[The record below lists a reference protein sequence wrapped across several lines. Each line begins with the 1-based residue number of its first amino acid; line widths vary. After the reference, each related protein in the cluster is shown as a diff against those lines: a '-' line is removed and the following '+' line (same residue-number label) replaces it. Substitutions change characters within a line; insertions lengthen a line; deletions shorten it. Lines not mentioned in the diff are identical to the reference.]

1 MDMTAIASLTSAI
14 SAAREIAQGAIGMRD
29 AALVNEATSQLV
41 QKLLDAQNALLAH
54 NAALLQLQNEHFEAR
69 EELRKLQEAA
79 SERGRYA
86 LVEVSPGQFAY
97 RVNIAPEQSGSGE
110 PGSTEPTHYVC
121 QPCLDKRVKA
131 VLSSGV
137 HKFSTGFQKAWVCPV
152 CNHAVMAQ

>member
-14 SAAREIAQGAIGMRD
+14 SAAREIAQGAIGIRD
-29 AALVNEATSQLV
+29 ATLVNEVTSRLV

-97 RVNIAPEQSGSGE
+97 RVNIAPEQSGAGE
-110 PGSTEPTHYVC
+110 PGGAEPMHYVC
-121 QPCLDKRVKA
+121 QPCLDKGIKA
-131 VLSSGV
+131 VLNSGV
-137 HKFSTGFQKAWVCPV
+137 HKFSTGFRKAWICPV
-152 CNHAVMAQ
+152 CGGAVMAQ